1 MRTTSQRG
9 RALIEKHEGLRLL
22 PYLCPAGIPTV
33 GFGNTFYSNGR
44 RVTMQDPP
52 LTRSEANEL
61 LTAILARFEKSINTL
76 VTQPITQ
83 NQFDALVSFVY
94 NVGTEAFRR
103 STLLRVINSNPG
115 NYAEIERQFL
125 RWDKAGGRVLP
136 GLVARRRDEFNL
148 YAGRFGGQQVG
159 SRP

>member
-22 PYLCPAGIPTV
+22 PYLCPAGIPTI
-33 GFGNTFYSNGR
+33 GFGNTFYPNGR
-44 RVTMQDPP
+44 RVRIEDPP

-61 LTAILARFEKSINTL
+61 LAAVLVRFEKSINTL
-76 VTQPITQ
+76 VTKQITQ

-115 NYAEIERQFL
+115 NFAEIERQFL
-125 RWDKAGGRVLP
+125 RWDKGGGRVLP

-148 YAGRFGGQQVG
+148 YAGQQVG
-159 SRP
+159 SRV